1 MGKLML
7 TGLSI
12 DGEHRI
18 RAAWK
23 IPPGAVFDNGV
34 YEEFLSNGITQAFTG
49 LPFHYEKIGR
59 FLQKD
64 SGAATVD
71 VLLDFQ

>member
-1 MGKLML
+1 MGKLVL

-12 DGEHRI
+12 DGES
-18 RAAWK
+18 RARAVWR
-23 IPPGAVFDNGV
+23 IPPGAVFDNNV
-34 YEEFLSNGITQAFTG
+34 YEDFLSNGIKQAFAG
-49 LPFHYEKIGR
+49 FPFHYEKIGR

-64 SGAATVD
+64 SATGTVD